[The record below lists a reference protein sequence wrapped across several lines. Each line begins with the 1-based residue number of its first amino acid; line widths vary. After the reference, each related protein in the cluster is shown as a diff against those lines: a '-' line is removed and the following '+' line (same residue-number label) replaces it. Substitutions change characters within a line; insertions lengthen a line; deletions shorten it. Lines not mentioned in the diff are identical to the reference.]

1 MAGNEGCRGAVLN
14 ARTTPAAAPAN
25 TAPLLPA
32 LLDQARRMNFIR
44 FCELLELAAPDMPSL
59 GTTDSPAADP
69 VRFRSRA
76 QLGFP
81 GREIDAVRYDIDNP
95 AAPPSVVTTFLG
107 LYGVDA
113 RMPAYFVDE
122 VAQHR
127 DGAESL
133 SAFLD
138 IFHHRII
145 TQFYRVARK
154 YRYPIGFR
162 RDGTDPVSRYLLS
175 FAGFGFSTSTRI
187 ATHVA
192 THIATSVPGLPA
204 AAARPESSTARQ
216 QLSEVADKRRLLSM
230 LGLTMQKTRTAEGLA
245 GVLRHAVPDASITV
259 EEFHPVWREVNDFE
273 PAALGEQC
281 LLGRG
286 FHDRANTVLV
296 VITPASRE
304 MVLAL
309 VPGQPAHR
317 EVTVLL
323 RFYLGY
329 ESEADLEM
337 HVRADLMP
345 KPMLEPRQ
353 ANLGFTAQ
361 LAPPGKSASDAL
373 ARVTRVQLGRWNG
386 AGQTHA

>member
-1 MAGNEGCRGAVLN
+1 M
-14 ARTTPAAAPAN
+14 
-25 TAPLLPA
+25 PA
-32 LLDQARRMNFIR
+32 LLDQAPRMNFIR
-44 FCELLELAAPDMPSL
+44 FCELLELAAPDMPPL
-59 GTTDSPAADP
+59 GTTDSPAAEP

-81 GREIDAVRYDIDNP
+81 GREIGAVRYDLDNP
-95 AAPPSVVTTFLG
+95 AVPPSVVTTFLG
-107 LYGVDA
+107 FYGVDA

-122 VAQHR
+122 VAQNR

-133 SAFLD
+133 AAFLD
-138 IFHHRII
+138 LFHHRII
-145 TQFYRVARK
+145 TQYYRVARK
-154 YRYPIGFR
+154 YRYPVGFR

-175 FAGFGFSTSTRI
+175 FAGFGFSTSAR
-187 ATHVA
+187 
-192 THIATSVPGLPA
+192 VPASAGSEA
-204 AAARPESSTARQ
+204 GESISARQ
-216 QLSEVADKRRLLSM
+216 RLAAVADKRRLLSM
-230 LGLTMQKTRTAEGLA
+230 LGLAMQRTRTAEGLA

-286 FHDRANTVLV
+286 FYDRANVVRV
-296 VITPASRE
+296 VITPALRE
-304 MVLAL
+304 TVLSL

-317 EVTVLL
+317 EIMALL

-345 KPMLEPRQ
+345 KPKLEPREV
-353 ANLGFTAQ
+353 NLGFTAQ
-361 LAPPGKSASDAL
+361 LETLPRSAARGSE
-373 ARVTRVQLGRWNG
+373 RVTRVQLGRWNG
-386 AGQTHA
+386 AGATGA

>member
-1 MAGNEGCRGAVLN
+1 M
-14 ARTTPAAAPAN
+14 PAAAPGH

-32 LLDQARRMNFIR
+32 LLDQATRMNFIR

-59 GTTDSPAADP
+59 GTTDSPATDP
-69 VRFRSRA
+69 IRFRSRA

-81 GREIDAVRYDIDNP
+81 GREIDAVRSDIDNP
-95 AAPPSVVTTFLG
+95 AGPPSVVTTFLG

-113 RMPAYFVDE
+113 RMPAYFIDE

-127 DGAESL
+127 DGAEPL

-154 YRYPIGFR
+154 YRYPVGFR

-175 FAGFGFSTSTRI
+175 FAGFGFSAPTRRTISIPNLST
-187 ATHVA
+187 
-192 THIATSVPGLPA
+192 ATSGEEQKTA
-204 AAARPESSTARQ
+204 GARQ
-216 QLSEVADKRRLLSM
+216 RLAEVADKRRLLSM
-230 LGLTMQKTRTAEGLA
+230 LGLAMQKTRTAEGLA
-245 GVLRHAVPDASITV
+245 GVLRHAVPDATITV
-259 EEFHPVWREVNDFE
+259 EEFHPVWREVTDFE

-286 FHDRANTVLV
+286 FYDRANVVRV

-304 MVLAL
+304 TVLSL
-309 VPGQPAHR
+309 VPGQNTHR
-317 EVTVLL
+317 EIMTLL

-345 KPMLEPRQ
+345 RPALEPRQ

-361 LAPPGKSASDAL
+361 LEAPAAPAPGAPT
-373 ARVTRVQLGRWNG
+373 RITRVQLGRWNG
-386 AGQTHA
+386 AGEANA

>member
-1 MAGNEGCRGAVLN
+1 M
-14 ARTTPAAAPAN
+14 PAN
-25 TAPLLPA
+25 TAPLMPA
-32 LLDQARRMNFIR
+32 LLAQAPRMNFIR

-59 GTTDSPAADP
+59 GTTDSPAAEP

-81 GREIDAVRYDIDNP
+81 GREIDAVRYDPDNP
-95 AAPPSVVTTFLG
+95 AAPPSVFTTFLG
-107 LYGVDA
+107 FYGVDA

-122 VAQHR
+122 IAQNR

-133 SAFLD
+133 AAFLD
-138 IFHHRII
+138 LFHHRII
-145 TQFYRVARK
+145 TQYYRVARK
-154 YRYPIGFR
+154 YRYPVGFR

-175 FAGFGFSTSTRI
+175 FAGFGFATST
-187 ATHVA
+187 
-192 THIATSVPGLPA
+192 PGLSA
-204 AAARPESSTARQ
+204 LEGGEAWEVASARQ
-216 QLSEVADKRRLLSM
+216 KLAAVADKRRLLSM
-230 LGLTMQKTRTAEGLA
+230 LGLAMQKTRTAEGLA

-259 EEFHPVWREVNDFE
+259 EEFHPVWREINDFE

-286 FHDRANTVLV
+286 FYDRANLVRV
-296 VITPASRE
+296 VITPALRE
-304 MVLAL
+304 TVLSL

-317 EVTVLL
+317 EIMALL

-353 ANLGFTAQ
+353 TNLGFTAQ
-361 LAPPGKSASDAL
+361 LETPHAAAP
-373 ARVTRVQLGRWNG
+373 ARPTRVQLGRWSG
-386 AGQTHA
+386 AGGTGA